1 MGRLCN
7 LFFFVFMTWL
17 AMKRMPF
24 GKEVLFGAAVLPMTV
39 HLSASM
45 SYDVMILACMF
56 LFTAVCLDLAYH
68 KEKVQIRDIALLMAL
83 MAVAG
88 PCKMVYGV
96 MMGLCLLIPVK
107 KSRLGQM
114 VSVSPLRRRNLGS
127 CYVTG
132 QQPDHRAYTTATDTV
147 VSWAEEQGY
156 SLTYLIHNPGR
167 LVTLF
172 YNTLLWQGAY
182 LHQTMIGSALGN
194 LDAGL
199 GAPYLVVMVLTGCLI
214 LLALKKPGETQLM
227 TTGNR
232 IWTVI
237 VCAGCAGLTML
248 SMLIAWT
255 PMSSSVISGVQGRYF
270 LPFLPALL
278 LICKNDR
285 LILTKDINRS
295 ILYFM
300 LVLNSYVLFRTFA
313 AVVLRV

>member
-1 MGRLCN
+1 M
-7 LFFFVFMTWL
+7 
-17 AMKRMPF
+17 
-24 GKEVLFGAAVLPMTV
+24 
-39 HLSASM
+39 
-45 SYDVMILACMF
+45 
-56 LFTAVCLDLAYH
+56 
-68 KEKVQIRDIALLMAL
+68 
-83 MAVAG
+83 
-88 PCKMVYGV
+88 
-96 MMGLCLLIPVK
+96 
-107 KSRLGQM
+107 
-114 VSVSPLRRRNLGS
+114 
-127 CYVTG
+127 
-132 QQPDHRAYTTATDTV
+132 
-147 VSWAEEQGY
+147 
-156 SLTYLIHNPGR
+156 
-167 LVTLF
+167 TLF

-199 GAPYLVVMVLTGCLI
+199 GAPYLVVMILTGCLI
-214 LLALKKPGETQLM
+214 LLALKKPGETQFM

-248 SMLIAWT
+248 
-255 PMSSSVISGVQGRYF
+255 SSVISGVQGRYF

>member
-1 MGRLCN
+1 
-7 LFFFVFMTWL
+7 
-17 AMKRMPF
+17 
-24 GKEVLFGAAVLPMTV
+24 
-39 HLSASM
+39 
-45 SYDVMILACMF
+45 
-56 LFTAVCLDLAYH
+56 
-68 KEKVQIRDIALLMAL
+68 
-83 MAVAG
+83 
-88 PCKMVYGV
+88 
-96 MMGLCLLIPVK
+96 
-107 KSRLGQM
+107 
-114 VSVSPLRRRNLGS
+114 
-127 CYVTG
+127 
-132 QQPDHRAYTTATDTV
+132 
-147 VSWAEEQGY
+147 
-156 SLTYLIHNPGR
+156 
-167 LVTLF
+167 
-172 YNTLLWQGAY
+172 
-182 LHQTMIGSALGN
+182 MIGSALGN

-199 GAPYLVVMVLTGCLI
+199 GAPYLVVMILTGCLI

>member
-1 MGRLCN
+1 MLLVN
-7 LFFFVFMTWL
+7 SQT
-17 AMKRMPF
+17 
-24 GKEVLFGAAVLPMTV
+24 
-39 HLSASM
+39 
-45 SYDVMILACMF
+45 
-56 LFTAVCLDLAYH
+56 
-68 KEKVQIRDIALLMAL
+68 IA
-83 MAVAG
+83 
-88 PCKMVYGV
+88 
-96 MMGLCLLIPVK
+96 
-107 KSRLGQM
+107 
-114 VSVSPLRRRNLGS
+114 
-127 CYVTG
+127 
-132 QQPDHRAYTTATDTV
+132 AYTTATDTV